1 MSNLMNKSIP
11 IWLQATAGL
20 LIGLLAVI
28 GYSLVTRP
36 HSFSGTVLETP
47 KAAYDFSLTGPNDQ
61 KVHLSDSSGKMRVIF
76 FGYTSCP
83 DVCPT
88 TLADLSRVLKLMG
101 GKADQVQVL
110 FISVDPEKDTP
121 QRINEYLKQ
130 FDTRMIGLS
139 GTLEDITTTAKE
151 YNIYFEKKPFGDQG
165 GYTVDHTAVIF
176 LIDQVGNTRI
186 IFPYGTQPPDIASD
200 ISYLLG
206 K

>member
-1 MSNLMNKSIP
+1 MNKSIP
-11 IWLQATAGL
+11 VWLQATAGL

-28 GYSLVTRP
+28 GYALVTRP

-47 KAAYDFSLTGPNDQ
+47 KPAYDFSLVGPNAQ

-88 TLADLSRVLKLMG
+88 TLADLSRVLKLLG
-101 GKADQVQVL
+101 NQADQVQVL

-121 QRINEYLKQ
+121 QRLSDYLSQ
-130 FDTRMIGLS
+130 FDTRMTGLS
-139 GTLEDITTTAKE
+139 GSLDDIRTTAKE
-151 YNIYFEKKPFGDQG
+151 YNIFFEKKPFGDQG

-176 LIDQVGNTRI
+176 LIDPAGNLRI
-186 IFPYGTQPPDIASD
+186 IFPSGTKPPDIAAD